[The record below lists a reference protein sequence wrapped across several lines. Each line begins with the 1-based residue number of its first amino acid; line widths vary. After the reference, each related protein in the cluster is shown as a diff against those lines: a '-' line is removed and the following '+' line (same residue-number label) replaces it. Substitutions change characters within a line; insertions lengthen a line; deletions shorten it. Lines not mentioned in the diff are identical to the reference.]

1 MSLIPEKLSFPE
13 AIDSSM
19 RAAFVACPHKFFYE
33 HIWQIAPA
41 SPNRHLHAGAS
52 FARGLEVARK
62 VFFEGRGS
70 KEDAE
75 IEGFKAFILAYGE
88 FEVADGETKGFADM
102 LGALDY
108 YFEQYPIDTDPIRPV
123 ITPLG
128 AAVEFTFAL
137 EIPNTR
143 HPETGN
149 PLLYFGRF
157 DQLCSFNDTLF
168 VEDDKTA
175 SQLGASWANQ
185 WELRSQL
192 TGYCW
197 AARQYGYSVQ
207 GAIVRGISILKTGY
221 GNAQEITYRPQWQID
236 RWLHQLQRDVG
247 RMLDCWREQYWDYTL
262 DGACSHYGGC
272 AYLSLC
278 KSANPENWLVPDYQ
292 RREWNPMVK
301 L

>member
-1 MSLIPEKLSFPE
+1 MSLIPAELTFPE

-19 RAAFVACPHKFFYE
+19 RAAFVACPRKFFYE
-33 HIWQIAPA
+33 HMWKIAPA
-41 SPNRHLHAGAS
+41 SPNRHLHAGGA
-52 FARGLEVARK
+52 FARGLEVTRK
-62 VFFEGRGS
+62 EFFEGRLNKS
-70 KEDAE
+70 DAE
-75 IEGFKAFILAYGE
+75 IAGFKAFILAYGE
-88 FEVADGETKGFADM
+88 FEVADGETKSFADM

-137 EIPNTR
+137 EIPNTQ
-143 HPETGN
+143 HPITGA

-157 DQLCSFNDTLF
+157 DQLCSFNDSIF

-175 SQLGASWANQ
+175 SQLGDSWSTQ
-185 WELRSQL
+185 WDLRSQL

-197 AARQYGYSVQ
+197 AGRQYNYNVQ
-207 GAIVRGISILKTGY
+207 GAVIRGISILKTGY

-236 RWLHQLQRDVG
+236 RWLVQLQRDIA
-247 RMLDCWREQYWDYTL
+247 RMVQCWHESYWDYAL

-272 AYLSLC
+272 AYLPLC
-278 KSANPENWLVPDYQ
+278 KSPKPENWLEPGYQ
-292 RREWNPMVK
+292 RRDWNPMVK